1 MTTGAVEE
9 TPDLEGAHPR
19 LTSGQIDA
27 FARSGRR
34 RTVDA
39 GTVLFHEGDER
50 YDFFVVLEGKVAA
63 TQREGGRE
71 RVITVHGPRR
81 FVGELGLLSGQPAFY
96 TAVVSEPGEVL
107 AVPCE
112 RLRLLVANDTAL
124 GDLLLRACLL
134 RRSMLIGVG
143 AGFRIVGSRHSPD
156 TLRLRE
162 FAARNRLPHVWIDLE
177 EDPAAEALLREVG
190 VRPEET
196 PVLLWGDT
204 VLRNPGNAELARITG
219 LRPPGDDGFQ
229 YDVVVVGAGPAG
241 LAASVYSASEGLRTL
256 GVDGVA
262 TGGQAGTSA
271 RIENYLGFPSG
282 ISGAELAERAT
293 LQAEKFGARLSVP
306 LAATG
311 LEERDGGHVVRF
323 EDGSAVTASAVV
335 IATGVRYRKLDL
347 PRLEELE
354 AHSVYYAATPME
366 ARLCAGDPVAVVGGG
381 NSAGQATLFLAR
393 HAAQVRLIVREHD
406 LAEHMSR
413 YLADRIEHDPGI
425 EVRLHSEVRELIGA
439 GRLEAMVVED
449 TETGERERLPA
460 RALFVF
466 IGAVPHTQWLDGG
479 IALDAGGYVLTG
491 AGAAP
496 EPGREPLRLETSRPG
511 VFAAGDVRSGSA
523 QRVAAAVGDGA
534 LAIRLVH
541 ERLAAGQ
548 PQRSAHGR

>member
-9 TPDLEGAHPR
+9 TPDREGAHPR
-19 LTSGQIDA
+19 LTSSQIEA

-39 GTVLFHEGDER
+39 GAVLFREGDER

-177 EDPAAEALLREVG
+177 EDPAAEAVLREVG

-219 LRPPGDDGFQ
+219 LRPPGDAGFE

-256 GVDGVA
+256 GVDAVA

-293 LQAEKFGARLSVP
+293 LQAEKFGARLTVP

-311 LEERDGGHVVRF
+311 LEQRDGGHVVRF
-323 EDGSAVTASAVV
+323 EDGSAVSASAVV
-335 IATGVRYRKLDL
+335 IATGVRYRRLDL
-347 PRLEELE
+347 PRLEEFE
-354 AHSVYYAATPME
+354 AHSVYYAATAME
-366 ARLCAGDPVAVVGGG
+366 ARLCTGDPVAVVGGG

-393 HAAQVRLIVREHD
+393 HAARVRLIVREHD

-413 YLADRIEHDPGI
+413 YLADRIEQDPGV
-425 EVRLHSEVRELIGA
+425 EVHLHSEVRELVGA

-466 IGAVPHTQWLDGG
+466 IGAVPHTGWLDGG

-491 AGAAP
+491 AG
-496 EPGREPLRLETSRPG
+496 PGSGPEPLRLETSRPG

-541 ERLAAGQ
+541 ERLAAGE
-548 PQRSAHGR
+548 PQRSARAR